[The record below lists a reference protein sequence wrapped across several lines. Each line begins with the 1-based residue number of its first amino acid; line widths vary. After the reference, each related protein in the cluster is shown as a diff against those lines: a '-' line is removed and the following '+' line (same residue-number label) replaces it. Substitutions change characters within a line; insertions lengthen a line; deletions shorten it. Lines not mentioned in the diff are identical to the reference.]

1 MKLTKDKLKSLIREV
16 VAEKRRNSMIISEN
30 METPPEGLQQDQPEL
45 PTSRTF
51 ERILAILEGQDQSV
65 RSIVIMSGQNP
76 RAEKTDKETNGFL
89 AKKLEKDIAKMGL
102 QYIPVGGKFSGHD
115 EDSVMILNPSREQA
129 EKLNRM
135 YSQWGYVWGQSMPN
149 FEMIQIDYKSDQGEF
164 KAPGSK
170 TATSVDAGLEAQ
182 AATDNYSY
190 DYASNRKFII
200 SLY

>member
-1 MKLTKDKLKSLIREV
+1 MKLTKDKLKSIIREV
-16 VAEKRRNSMIISEN
+16 IAENQKNSMIISEN
-30 METPPEGLQQDQPEL
+30 MEMPTDEPQQDQPQL
-45 PTSRTF
+45 PTSPTF
-51 ERILAILEGQDQSV
+51 EKILAILEGRDQSV
-65 RSIVIMSGQNP
+65 RSVVIMSGQNP
-76 RAEKTDKETNGFL
+76 MAEKNDAEKNLML
-89 AKKLEKDIAKMGL
+89 AKKLEKDIASMGL

-129 EKLNRM
+129 EQLNRM
-135 YSQWGYVWGQSMPN
+135 YKQWGYVWGQGMPN

-182 AATDNYSY
+182 AATDNYSF
-190 DYASNRKFII
+190 DYASKRKFII